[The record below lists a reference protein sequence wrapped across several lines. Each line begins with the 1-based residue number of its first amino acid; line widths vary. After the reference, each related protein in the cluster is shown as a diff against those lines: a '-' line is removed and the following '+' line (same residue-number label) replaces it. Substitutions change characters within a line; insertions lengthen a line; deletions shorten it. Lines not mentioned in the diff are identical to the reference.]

1 MIDDVGWADFGYS
14 NNIATR
20 YGSKENSNGQIP
32 TPNIDKLANKGLKFT
47 SHYVHPTC
55 TPSRYAM
62 IIFYLNR
69 VNFGRVISLP
79 LNMY

>member
-1 MIDDVGWADFGYS
+1 MKMILQFNAGPNIIFIMIDDIGWADLGYS
-14 NNIATR
+14 NKFATR

-55 TPSRYAM
+55 TPSRYAK
-62 IIFYLNR
+62 IVF
-69 VNFGRVISLP
+69 
-79 LNMY
+79 